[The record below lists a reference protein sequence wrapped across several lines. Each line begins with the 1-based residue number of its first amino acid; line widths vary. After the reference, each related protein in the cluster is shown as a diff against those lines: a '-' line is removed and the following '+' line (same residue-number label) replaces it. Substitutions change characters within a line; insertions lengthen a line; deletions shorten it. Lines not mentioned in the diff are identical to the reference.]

1 MAKWDSLTG
10 QIPTPPGRTSASD
23 AQYLLLP
30 DPLRNLASQ
39 LRSVV
44 GGAIIVTF
52 LTNDLAVPIEL
63 DLDLTAVLTADL
75 DFVGGAI
82 VADFSLRDRATR
94 VFCQGSSN
102 ALVAGLT
109 ADRPVVVTRS
119 LGNRGQ
125 GSSSTG

>member
-1 MAKWDSLTG
+1 MVNCPFG
-10 QIPTPPGRTSASD
+10 TSAGILSTCCRLTHSGTS
-23 AQYLLLP
+23 LL
-30 DPLRNLASQ
+30 S
-39 LRSVV
+39 SVV
-44 GGAIIVTF
+44 VSFPAVVVSF
-52 LTNDLAVPIEL
+52 LADDLAVPIEM
-63 DLDLTAVLTADL
+63 DLDFTVVLTADL